1 MGVRVLDTCLE
12 NKFAKMVTSPF
23 LDLTEKSINYFIPIE
38 GTNGDLIKPGPMDNP
53 TTLKRLFDINSR
65 VYKHVYATTFSQIQ
79 KLHIQFEETIKKLQT
94 LKQFMDV
101 AAAKQKIS
109 DTLDSAK
116 QNTLVARCAHIIDNQ
131 KLSLVKLEASAKTYV
146 NGILADV
153 NQLINKYMSLV
164 KNFPISINGTKLT
177 QITDNLMQQLN
188 KESMSAN
195 LNTII
200 AQLKGIQT
208 SLLSYTNQMVEVIGN
223 SKIAQLLKRTPSQS
237 SPSSQSEAAPATSK
251 PSATSPE
258 LPSSKQPT
266 PASDREL
273 AAIITSLINTSNPT
287 DSKQNQQQQQ
297 HQHIQNVSVDEDETE
312 ESSSEDDDD
321 DEPEEAED
329 SFNNRSSLNDSADTT
344 FSS

>member
-223 SKIAQLLKRTPSQS
+223 SKIAQLLNAKPVEPKQS
-237 SPSSQSEAAPATSK
+237 VGGS
-251 PSATSPE
+251 
-258 LPSSKQPT
+258 
-266 PASDREL
+266 
-273 AAIITSLINTSNPT
+273 TSNVKTISNKPGAAKQQAA
-287 DSKQNQQQQQ
+287 DSRQ
-297 HQHIQNVSVDEDETE
+297 
-312 ESSSEDDDD
+312 
-321 DEPEEAED
+321 
-329 SFNNRSSLNDSADTT
+329 
-344 FSS
+344 